1 MVTMQDVA
9 DKAGV
14 SLSTVSRVLNNAESV
29 LPEKR
34 ERVYA
39 TIKELDFKPSYFAR
53 SLVTKKTG
61 LVGVI
66 VPDISYYFY
75 AQMLSG
81 IEDCASDEGFNIIIC
96 NIEEK
101 LGKELRYLELFAQM
115 RVAGIVLMH
124 EKSDS
129 AIEEFLL
136 DCGIPLVMASVRPRA
151 LAGRLSSVNI
161 DDFRAAYD
169 ATKFLLGK
177 GRRRIALLAD
187 DLADLSSGEAR
198 FEGYKAALAE
208 SGRDYDE
215 SLVAFG
221 TFSAQDG
228 ERLSRLIF
236 ERARPR
242 PDAIFAVGDSI
253 AIGALEYLRGAGLRV
268 PEDVAVMGFDDLP
281 FASICNPK
289 LSTVR
294 QPIRQIGIA
303 AMELLVKAMRSG
315 TATFEELVLAH
326 EIVER
331 EST

>member
-9 DKAGV
+9 DRAGV
-14 SLSTVSRVLNNAESV
+14 SLSTVSRVLNKAESV

-34 ERVYA
+34 ERVFA
-39 TIKELDFKPSYFAR
+39 AITELDFKPSYFAR

-66 VPDISYYFY
+66 VPDISYSYY

-81 IEDCASDEGFNIIIC
+81 IEACASDEGYNIIIC

-101 LGKELRYLELFAQM
+101 LGKELRYLELFARM

-124 EKSDS
+124 EKSD
-129 AIEEFLL
+129 AAVEGFLL
-136 DCGIPLVMASVRPRA
+136 GCGIPLVMASVRPRA

-169 ATKFLLGK
+169 ATKFLVGK

-187 DLADLSSGEAR
+187 DLADPSSGESR
-198 FEGYKAALAE
+198 FEGYKTALAE
-208 SGRDYDE
+208 SGRAYDE
-215 SLVAFG
+215 ALVAFG
-221 TFSAQDG
+221 TFSVQDG
-228 ERLSRLIF
+228 ERL
-236 ERARPR
+236 ARQVFSGPGER
-242 PDAIFAVGDSI
+242 PDAVFAAGDTM
-253 AIGALEYLRGAGLRV
+253 AIGALEYLRQAGLRV
-268 PEDVAVMGFDDLP
+268 PQDVAVMGFDDLP
-281 FASICNPK
+281 FASICSPK

-294 QPIRQIGIA
+294 QPIRQIGVT
-303 AMELLVKAMRSG
+303 AMELLVRAMR
-315 TATFEELVLAH
+315 TREPNLEEVILDH